1 MSDHKARPDATAE
14 QALFAMDRMI
24 ATAQFGQQDIAR
36 RMGLNV
42 TDLTCLGFLMEASA
56 AGESLVAGDL
66 AERARLTTGAVTGV
80 LNRLEKAGY
89 IRRTT
94 DPGDRRRVYVVMEEN
109 AQARILEI
117 YGPVYQRLGS
127 LFGDY
132 GPDEIAVLTD
142 WFTRAR
148 ILFAEA
154 LHEIREGTPGSPE
167 GDGTSSGRG

>member
-1 MSDHKARPDATAE
+1 MSDHKTRPAATAD
-14 QALFAMDRMI
+14 QALYAMDRMI

-42 TDLTCLGFLMEASA
+42 TDLTCLGFLIEASM

-89 IRRTT
+89 IRRTA
-94 DPGDRRRVYVVMEEN
+94 DPSDRRRVYVVMEET
-109 AQARILEI
+109 AQGRILEI
-117 YGPVYQRLGS
+117 YGPVYQRLAS

-132 GPDEIAVLTD
+132 GPEEIAVLTD

-148 ILFAEA
+148 TMFDEA
-154 LHEIREGTPGSPE
+154 LHEIRGGASTSPSADGSQSRQ
-167 GDGTSSGRG
+167 G